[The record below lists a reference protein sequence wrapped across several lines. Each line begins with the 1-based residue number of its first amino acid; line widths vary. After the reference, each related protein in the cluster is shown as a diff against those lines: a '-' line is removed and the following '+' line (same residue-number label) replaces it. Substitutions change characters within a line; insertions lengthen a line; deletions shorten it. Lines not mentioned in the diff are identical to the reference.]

1 MRVRIGQFVRSEI
14 DDNLNLEGEIMEGPM
29 FDEMV
34 REERHKE
41 ELESLRRQVEE
52 LRAAHTKKGPGC
64 NPPKTVEDVCQEM
77 EEERMREIGR
87 VLDEVKSGDLRYRKP
102 DVYGGC
108 AGKLERDL
116 QSAQERIKQLEKDVA
131 DRDLWLAG
139 KNASISYNA
148 EQISELGG
156 KLMMVTAERDAARAN
171 VEELE
176 KLKTDPKPAITVS
189 YSLIYKDGARID
201 GPKDSVMEVARLT
214 KENEE
219 LKQKNKQLRSR
230 IEEIRITTAQALN
243 DSANAPV

>member
-1 MRVRIGQFVRSEI
+1 MVAGLGWVRFGVIGFPG
-14 DDNLNLEGEIMEGPM
+14 LH
-29 FDEMV
+29 
-34 REERHKE
+34 ERI
-41 ELESLRRQVEE
+41 L
-52 LRAAHTKKGPGC
+52 AGFWKGRLSRK
-64 NPPKTVEDVCQEM
+64 KTVRKGDFKNFKAKKHPDIW
-77 EEERMREIGR
+77 MRQDMHDESCDEKL
-87 VLDEVKSGDLRYRKP
+87 LDEVKSGDLRYRKP

-189 YSLIYKDGARID
+189 YSLIIKDGARID